1 MESILDTVKKML
13 GIESDYTHFDI
24 DIITNINT
32 IFLNLQQIGVGPN
45 SGFSIMD
52 KSSVWK
58 DYITGDNLEA
68 VKTFIYLKVRLL
80 FDPPTNAFLV
90 DAMERQIREI
100 EWRLNAQV
108 ERGALID

>member
-1 MESILDTVKKML
+1 MESILDTIKKML

-32 IFLNLQQIGVGPN
+32 IFLNLQQIGVGPK
-45 SGFSIMD
+45 SGFSITD
-52 KSSVWK
+52 NTTQWN
-58 DYITGDNLEA
+58 DYISGENLEA
-68 VKTFIYLKVRLL
+68 VKTYIYLKVRLL

-100 EWRLNAQV
+100 EWRLNVQV
-108 ERGALID
+108 EGGI

>member
-1 MESILDTVKKML
+1 MESILDTIKKML

-32 IFLNLQQIGVGPN
+32 IFLNLQQIGVGPK
-45 SGFSIMD
+45 SGFSITD
-52 KSSVWK
+52 NTTTWN
-58 DYITGDNLEA
+58 DYISGENLEA
-68 VKTFIYLKVRLL
+68 VKTYIYLKVRLL

-100 EWRLNAQV
+100 EWRLNVQV
-108 ERGALID
+108 EGGDLIG

>member
-1 MESILDTVKKML
+1 MESILDTIKKML

-32 IFLNLQQIGVGPN
+32 IFLNLQQIGVGPK
-45 SGFSIMD
+45 SGFSITD
-52 KSSVWK
+52 NTTTWN
-58 DYITGDNLEA
+58 DYISGGNLEA
-68 VKTFIYLKVRLL
+68 VKTYIYLKVRLL

-100 EWRLNAQV
+100 EWRLNVQV
-108 ERGALID
+108 EGGDLNE

>member
-1 MESILDTVKKML
+1 MESILDTIKKML

-32 IFLNLQQIGVGPN
+32 AFLNLQQIGVGPN
-45 SGFSIMD
+45 SGFSITD
-52 KSSVWK
+52 NTTTWN
-58 DYITGDNLEA
+58 DYISGENLEA
-68 VKTFIYLKVRLL
+68 VKTYIYLKVRLL

-100 EWRLNAQV
+100 EWRLNVQV
-108 ERGALID
+108 EGGI

>member
-1 MESILDTVKKML
+1 MESILDTIKKML

-32 IFLNLQQIGVGPN
+32 AFLNLQQIGVGPK
-45 SGFSIMD
+45 SGFSITD
-52 KSSVWK
+52 NTAKWS
-58 DYITGDNLEA
+58 DYISGENLEA
-68 VKTFIYLKVRLL
+68 VKTYIYLKVRLL

-100 EWRLNAQV
+100 EWRLNVQV
-108 ERGALID
+108 EGGGLNG

>member
-1 MESILDTVKKML
+1 MESILDTIKKML

-32 IFLNLQQIGVGPN
+32 IFLNLQQIGVGPK
-45 SGFSIMD
+45 SGFSITD
-52 KSSVWK
+52 NTTTWY
-58 DYITGDNLEA
+58 DYISGENLEA
-68 VKTFIYLKVRLL
+68 VKTYIYLKVRLL

-100 EWRLNAQV
+100 EWRLNVQV
-108 ERGALID
+108 EGGDLNE

>member
-1 MESILDTVKKML
+1 MESILDTIKKML

-32 IFLNLQQIGVGPN
+32 IFLNLQQIGVGPK
-45 SGFSIMD
+45 SGFSITD
-52 KSSVWK
+52 NTTKWN
-58 DYITGDNLEA
+58 DYISLGNLEA
-68 VKTFIYLKVRLL
+68 VKTYIYLKVRLL

-100 EWRLNAQV
+100 EWRLNVQV
-108 ERGALID
+108 EGGDLNE

>member
-1 MESILDTVKKML
+1 MESILDTIKKML

-32 IFLNLQQIGVGPN
+32 AFLNLQQIGVGPK
-45 SGFSIMD
+45 SGFSITD
-52 KSSVWK
+52 NTTKWS
-58 DYITGDNLEA
+58 DYISGEKLEA
-68 VKTFIYLKVRLL
+68 VKTYIYLKVRLL

-100 EWRLNAQV
+100 EWRLNVQV
-108 ERGALID
+108 EGGGLND